1 MIQLASARPT
11 PPPCEKPAMTAQ
23 ADQKL
28 VIPRTG
34 PTSGLPSGE
43 KVKGPLMIFL
53 MPALL
58 KAGKWRKPTSSSLV
72 MRSRSSARSSWPKVH
87 GVSIGDHGRQSFS

>member
-1 MIQLASARPT
+1 
-11 PPPCEKPAMTAQ
+11 MTAQ
-23 ADQKL
+23 ADQKF
-28 VIPRTG
+28 VMPRTG

-58 KAGKWRKPTSSSLV
+58 KAGKCRKPTSSSGE
-72 MRSRSSARSSWPKVH
+72 MRSMSSASSSWPKSQ
-87 GVSIGDHGRQSFS
+87 GVVTGDQGRQAFS